1 MTAAQLRGP
10 AQPAPVR
17 DPTLQ
22 RGLDL
27 LRQRRFDEAEFP
39 LTAALAKNS
48 IGFEELHFLAVLRL
62 QQGRE
67 LEALDL
73 VTRALKQRGEAP
85 EALMLQASL
94 RARIERDQERAAPE
108 LSGRSTTANTR
119 RPPRWCGE
127 YVAGTLLVSGR
138 QGLGEQI
145 LCASMVSDL
154 TSCADHVVLEVEPR
168 LIDLFAR
175 SFPHM
180 RVVPMGN
187 GVCVAE
193 ANGQAPM
200 AGLARVLRPNGE
212 AFPRREQGFL
222 TPDKV
227 RATALRERLA
237 RDGRTVIGLSW
248 KSRNQKFAN
257 ARSARLLDFA
267 AVLQLPNCRFIDLQ
281 YGDTRAEREAV
292 AHDVGIHVEQ
302 LGDVDNSHD
311 IDGLAA
317 LITACDIVVSVSNST
332 AHLAGAIGRPTWVFA
347 PYGEARPW
355 YWFEEHSESPWYP
368 YLRVKH
374 QATGQSWADLISRSA
389 CEIW

>member
-1 MTAAQLRGP
+1 
-10 AQPAPVR
+10 
-17 DPTLQ
+17 
-22 RGLDL
+22 
-27 LRQRRFDEAEFP
+27 
-39 LTAALAKNS
+39 
-48 IGFEELHFLAVLRL
+48 
-62 QQGRE
+62 
-67 LEALDL
+67 
-73 VTRALKQRGEAP
+73 
-85 EALMLQASL
+85 
-94 RARIERDQERAAPE
+94 
-108 LSGRSTTANTR
+108 
-119 RPPRWCGE
+119 
-127 YVAGTLLVSGR
+127 
-138 QGLGEQI
+138 
-145 LCASMVSDL
+145 MVPDL
-154 TSCADHVVLEVEPR
+154 TSCADHVVLELEPR

-180 RVVPMGN
+180 RIVPTGS
-187 GVCVAE
+187 GVCAAE
-193 ANGQAPM
+193 ANAQAPM

-222 TPDKV
+222 MPDKV

-332 AHLAGAIGRPTWVFA
+332 AHLAGAVGRPTWVFA

-355 YWFEEHSESPWYP
+355 YWFEAGRESPWYP

-374 QATGQSWADLISRSA
+374 QAAGQSWADLISRSA
-389 CEIW
+389 GEIW